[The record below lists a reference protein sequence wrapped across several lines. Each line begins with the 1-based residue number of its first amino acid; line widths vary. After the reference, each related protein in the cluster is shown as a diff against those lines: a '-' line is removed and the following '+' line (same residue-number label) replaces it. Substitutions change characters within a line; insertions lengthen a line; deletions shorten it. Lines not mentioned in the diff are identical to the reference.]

1 MKLYLDD
8 IRKCPDGWIPVRNFL
23 DMIQL
28 LQEQDVTEISLDHD
42 MGGLEPTGYDLLN
55 WIERKVFEEG
65 FIPPKM
71 YVHTWNLTGRKNML
85 LAIKKIESMIKE
97 RIGEK

>member
-8 IRKCPDGWIPVRNFL
+8 FRKCSDGWIPVRNFR

-42 MGGLEPTGYDLLN
+42 MGELEPTGYDLLT
-55 WIERKVFEEG
+55 WIERKVFEDG

-71 YVHTWNLTGRKNML
+71 RVHSWNLVGRKNML
-85 LAIKKIESMIKE
+85 LAIRKIESMVKE
-97 RIGEK
+97 RSV